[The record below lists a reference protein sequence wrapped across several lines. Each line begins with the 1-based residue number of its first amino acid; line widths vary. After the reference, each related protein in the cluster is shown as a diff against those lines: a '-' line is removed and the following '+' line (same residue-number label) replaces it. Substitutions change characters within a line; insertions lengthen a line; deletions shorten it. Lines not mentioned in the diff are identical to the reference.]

1 MSHRGGV
8 AAMRRGPQLA
18 EILIQAGLVSEESI
32 RAARLAAEEKGGS
45 LPFQLVQGGL
55 DESAL
60 VQTVGRALRMPTVSL
75 RGKKIDPEVLRLVP
89 PEFADRYGCLP
100 LFVKEE
106 SGSRVLYLA
115 IEDPTDRAVADD
127 VSFRV
132 GMRVLVVVAGPLEL
146 RRTLRAAGA
155 RAFPLRPAEPEPL
168 AEQPI
173 STRDTEPIL
182 AERPD
187 PADGTDPYAGFGRDQ
202 TVAEMAKEG
211 DDDEKPREVATREIL
226 RAVTRL
232 LLEKKIF
239 TRAEL
244 MSAVS
249 AVRGGES
256 RD

>member
-1 MSHRGGV
+1 
-8 AAMRRGPQLA
+8 MRREPQLA
-18 EILIQAGLVSEESI
+18 EFLLQSGLVGEEQL
-32 RAARLAAEEKGGS
+32 RAARHAADEKGGS
-45 LPFQLVQGGL
+45 FAFQLVQGGV
-55 DESAL
+55 DELAL
-60 VQTVGRALRMPTVSL
+60 VQTLGRALRLPTVSL

-89 PEFADRYGCLP
+89 ADFADRFGCLP

-132 GMRVLVVVAGPLEL
+132 GMRVLVVVAGPVDL
-146 RRTLRAAGA
+146 RRTLRGAHA
-155 RAFPLRPAEPEPL
+155 RAFPLRSEAAPL

-173 STRDTEPIL
+173 ATRDTEPFL

-187 PADGTDPYAGFGRDQ
+187 ESEGLHGRDE
-202 TVAEMAKEG
+202 TVAEMAKDEEPG
-211 DDDEKPREVATREIL
+211 GEKPRDVATREIL

-249 AVRGGES
+249 AIREGDA